1 MENVAD
7 DVAKSD
13 KNAAESRPEE
23 GALLQKRGAG
33 EEQDGDGAQHTWGW
47 WTLAI
52 TLPRWQGQSQK
63 FRKLSGQQ
71 VLRAKTF
78 RTREKCVN

>member
-1 MENVAD
+1 MEAPSGHQATVRVQHQQAAEHKAEEEGVVENVAD

-47 WTLAI
+47 WL
-52 TLPRWQGQSQK
+52 
-63 FRKLSGQQ
+63 
-71 VLRAKTF
+71 
-78 RTREKCVN
+78 